1 MFIAKIMTVYGVVG
15 IVAAALAFML
25 AHLKG
30 RDPGAWAV
38 ASFLLPPA
46 LFALIMSGK
55 GDPVA
60 RHQKKT
66 LKRIEHALT
75 DD

>member
-1 MFIAKIMTVYGVVG
+1 MLVAKLLTVYGVVG

-25 AHLKG
+25 AHAKG
-30 RDPGAWAV
+30 RDAAAWAT
-38 ASFLLPPA
+38 ACFFLPPA

-60 RHQKKT
+60 RHQKNAM
-66 LKRIEHALT
+66 KRIENALS